1 MTKLGDSLSDI
12 SGIGPKFLVRLE
24 KLNIRTVGDCFG
36 TSLFAMKIFSNL

>member
-24 KLNIRTVGDCFG
+24 KLNIKTVGDLLWHFL
-36 TSLFAMKIFSNL
+36 SL